1 VLTVDDYGTIRRA
14 RRDGMSIRQIAR
26 QFEHS
31 RKTVRHALNHAEP
44 PPAPRTRER
53 NAPLMGPVEPIIDQI
68 LIDDETAPPKQ
79 RHTAAQ
85 VFRRLRDEHG
95 YRGGYAQ
102 VQRYVL
108 KHRRRERETFIPL
121 GHLPG
126 QRLEADFGHIY
137 VDFPEGR
144 RQIPFLVTTWAYSN
158 CPFVLALPFERT
170 EAILEGMVAAFDF
183 FGCVPREVWWDNPR
197 TVATL
202 ILLGRQRQL
211 HPRYATLA
219 SHFSF
224 DPHFCMPARGN
235 EKPDAESTVKAVQR
249 RFATPVPKVADLAEL
264 NVYFRQ
270 KCEAERERTVQSLF
284 GPFVVG
290 TRFAEE
296 QALAVPLPPHRF
308 DPCVIRPAVPVD
320 KYQTVAF
327 DRNRYS
333 VPRQFAFQMVTVK
346 GYVDRVIVVAQG
358 QIVATH
364 PRCLEH
370 DTMVLDPLHYLA
382 TLSRKPGALDHAP
395 VYRNWG
401 LPACFADFRAELQA
415 LHGTLAGDRRFV
427 RVLQLLGEHPLAR
440 VGKAVEACRLEHLT
454 SAEAVIQRTRS
465 LAVIEAMTSN
475 QSASIPEPA
484 TAAVVSVPLPD
495 LNCFDRLLTDPATGD
510 ESSNEALKMQS
521 FERSPAGQFT
531 FDQFLV
537 DSRSWDDSR
546 DKSSNIH
553 CQDISAAGR
562 TTVFFA

>member
-1 VLTVDDYGTIRRA
+1 VYRERSHRDRLTRTEAKEVLTVDDYGAIRRA
-14 RRDGMSIRQIAR
+14 RRDGMSIRQIAL

-44 PPAPRTRER
+44 PLTPRTRER
-53 NAPLMGPVEPIIDQI
+53 NAPLLGPAEAIIDQI
-68 LIDDETAPPKQ
+68 LVDDETAPPKQ

-85 VFRRLRDEHG
+85 VFRRLRDEHC

-158 CPFVLALPFERT
+158 YPFVLALPVERT

-183 FGCVPREVWWDNPR
+183 FGCAPKEVWWDNPK

-211 HPRYATLA
+211 HPRYAALA
-219 SHFSF
+219 SHFAF
-224 DPHFCMPARGN
+224 DPHFRMPARGN

-249 RFATPVPKVADLAEL
+249 RFATPVPKVKDLDEL
-264 NVYFRQ
+264 NVHFRRR
-270 KCEAERERTVQSLF
+270 CEAERERTVQSLF
-284 GPFVVG
+284 GPFVIG

-296 QALAVPLPPHRF
+296 QPVAVPLPPHRF
-308 DPCVIRPAVPVD
+308 DPCVIRPAAPVD

-333 VPRQFAFQMVTVK
+333 VPRQVAFQMVTVK
-346 GYVDRVIVVAQG
+346 GYVDRVVIVAQG
-358 QIVATH
+358 QIVASHT
-364 PRCLEH
+364 RCLRH

-395 VYRNWG
+395 VYRDWE
-401 LPACFADFRAELQA
+401 LPACCADFRAELQA
-415 LHGTLAGDRRFV
+415 LHGALAGDRRFV

-440 VGKAVEACRLEHLT
+440 VHRAVEACRLEHRT
-454 SAEAVIQRTRS
+454 SAEAVIQRTCS
-465 LAVIEAMTSN
+465 LAVIETMSRDR
-475 QSASIPEPA
+475 SASIPEPA
-484 TAAVVSVPLPD
+484 AAAGVSVPLPD
-495 LNCFDRLLTDPATGD
+495 LSRCDRLLGGLVNGD
-510 ESSNEALKMQS
+510 ESSDES
-521 FERSPAGQFT
+521 
-531 FDQFLV
+531 
-537 DSRSWDDSR
+537 
-546 DKSSNIH
+546 
-553 CQDISAAGR
+553 
-562 TTVFFA
+562 